1 MKIHTVLSTI
11 ALLLVVSV
19 QSAYADTF
27 RSIYTLDAETMPISG
42 FGASEHTP
50 REGGSSA
57 ILSGLDFDEVG
68 DKPCYIRLH
77 WWRHTLDNVPQ
88 EFTTD
93 FDICS
98 NNVDGDKSIV
108 FPKARDSKTGVR
120 AIQVCNNGQ
129 KDHRLKGVK
138 IFGATV
144 DVGDSGKVV
153 PNGSVLSFE
162 RTNCKEPWKPVREC
176 DSAKVATGLVI
187 EHTNDEITGLALRC
201 SAIQIKSV
209 SAASDPVA
217 LYSEMERDI
226 QVLVDKDGKKDTM
239 SINAA
244 LERHEVAG
252 ATVVVIDNGE
262 VAVVRHYGMRNA
274 KDNLATNSNTL
285 YQAASISKLFGGLA
299 MAVASRKSH
308 GPKLD
313 DTAQQSADKHP
324 GKLISRWVDKKFDG
338 NEDSYPAE
346 ITVRRLMGH
355 SAGLSNWGIG
365 NSKSDNATELETILM
380 GDAFTDSTKPRVRPG
395 TDWCYSGG
403 GISVAESMLE
413 AHSVRSAR
421 DFLNDEVLTAYGLT
435 KSTFDDASDDMSNL
449 ARGCSKGLCS
459 TKPKHT
465 EAKFAGG
472 MLANP
477 EEYARVLTYLIN
489 GGKDKA
495 GKQIIDPADVQAVL
509 TPTYHRSSTLRACT
523 ASKPCGTGESCVLG
537 RCMKP
542 LEASCDGTD
551 SWWYGLGTRVSKDAL
566 ADGYARKISH
576 GGANPDGDSATYFEA
591 NRESKS
597 GIVIMINGQYEWKKK
612 DVTYGSN
619 ALVDDIREA
628 YSRHF

>member
-1 MKIHTVLSTI
+1 MAPHAGQRLARVHDRVQH
-11 ALLLVVSV
+11 LLN
-19 QSAYADTF
+19 
-27 RSIYTLDAETMPISG
+27 R
-42 FGASEHTP
+42 
-50 REGGSSA
+50 
-57 ILSGLDFDEVG
+57 
-68 DKPCYIRLH
+68 
-77 WWRHTLDNVPQ
+77 
-88 EFTTD
+88 
-93 FDICS
+93 
-98 NNVDGDKSIV
+98 VDGDKSIV
-108 FPKARDSKTGVR
+108 FSKARDSKTGVR

-129 KDHRLKGVK
+129 NDHRLKGVK
-138 IFGATV
+138 IFGASV
-144 DVGDSGKVV
+144 DVVDSGKIV
-153 PNGSVLSFE
+153 PNGATLSFE
-162 RTNCKEPWKPVREC
+162 RTNCKEPWKSLREC
-176 DSAKVATGLVI
+176 ESAKVATGLVV

-209 SAASDPVA
+209 TVASDPVA

-299 MAVASRKSH
+299 MAAAARKSH

-313 DTAQQSADKHP
+313 DTAQKSADKYP

-346 ITVRRLMGH
+346 ITVQRLMGH

-380 GDAFTDSTKPRVRPG
+380 GDPFTDSTKPRVRPG

-403 GISVAESMLE
+403 GISAAEAMLE
-413 AHSVRSAR
+413 AHSVRTAR
-421 DFLNDEVLTAYGLT
+421 DFLNDEVLAAYGLT

-477 EEYARVLTYLIN
+477 EEYARVVTYLMN
-489 GGKDKA
+489 SGKDKA
-495 GKQIIDPADVQAVL
+495 GKQIIDPTDVQAIL
-509 TPTYHRSSTLRACT
+509 TPTSNRSSSLNACST
-523 ASKPCGTGESCVLG
+523 SKPCGSGDSCVQG

-542 LEASCDGTD
+542 LDADCDGSG
-551 SWWYGLGTRVSKDAL
+551 SWWYGMGTYLSKDVL
-566 ADGYARKISH
+566 TDGYARKFYH

-591 NRESKS
+591 DRSGKR

-628 YSRHF
+628 YWRHF